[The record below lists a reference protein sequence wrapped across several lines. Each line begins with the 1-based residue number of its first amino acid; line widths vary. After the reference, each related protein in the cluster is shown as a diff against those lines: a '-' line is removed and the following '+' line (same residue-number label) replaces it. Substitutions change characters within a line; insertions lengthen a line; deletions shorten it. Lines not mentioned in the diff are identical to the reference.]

1 MARLVCLQSI
11 TEAVIVTDHSY
22 KITSWNKPAERMYG
36 WTAEEVLGRFIR
48 EIVQTQ
54 TDGEK
59 LAQIYKSVRWG
70 QTLTSEH
77 VQKTKVGRLI
87 NVECNSMP
95 LLDSEGKNI
104 GYVTINR
111 NITERKQ
118 AEDEQKRAEEALQR
132 SEARWNAAIEN
143 FGEGAIIATVD
154 EQVIYWNPAARA
166 MHGFK
171 TADEGIGPLSET
183 PDTFELWL
191 PDGSRLLSLEEWPM
205 RCIKRGETVLR
216 MELRLRR
223 PRQGWERI
231 VSYSGA
237 MVETSNGERLIFLSV
252 YDLTE
257 QRNVEKSLRQSEE
270 RFRMVLDNSADII
283 YRINLQT
290 QKYEYVSPSVI
301 DILGMTPAELQIE
314 NDTGTMQL
322 IHPDDIPGFKNAVAI
337 AFKDGFCTSEY
348 RFNTRKSGY
357 IWLSN
362 SMSVR
367 HDDKGN
373 PLFRDGN
380 IRDITERKKA
390 ELVLK
395 ESQEKLELA
404 VNSNNIGIWDWN
416 LKTDEVIWDT
426 RMIKIHRLEE
436 TSSPKSYSDFE
447 ALLNEEDI
455 SHVQKAIQ
463 NALENSI
470 LYDTMYRLKST
481 GDESI
486 YINSKAQV
494 YKDDNGKPIRMLGV
508 CIDITELKRGTEK
521 VLFDL
526 NEEILRSNKDLQTF
540 AYVASH
546 DLQEPLRMV
555 SSFTQL
561 LAQRYK
567 DKLDQDAQDFI
578 NFAVDGAL
586 RMQQLLIGLLEYSRI
601 NTKAKAFDNVDLNKV
616 LRITT
621 NNLSLLINER
631 NAVIKIDSLPNILAD
646 ENQMVQLFQ
655 NLVANAIKFSIDS
668 PKIHIS
674 SIIDNKEFVFSI
686 RDEGIGIEKEYFERI
701 FQIFQRLM
709 PKDQYE
715 GTGIGLVVCKRIIER
730 HGGKIWVESELGK
743 GSTFY
748 FSLPKDRV

>member
-1 MARLVCLQSI
+1 
-11 TEAVIVTDHSY
+11 
-22 KITSWNKPAERMYG
+22 
-36 WTAEEVLGRFIR
+36 
-48 EIVQTQ
+48 
-54 TDGEK
+54 
-59 LAQIYKSVRWG
+59 
-70 QTLTSEH
+70 
-77 VQKTKVGRLI
+77 
-87 NVECNSMP
+87 
-95 LLDSEGKNI
+95 
-104 GYVTINR
+104 
-111 NITERKQ
+111 
-118 AEDEQKRAEEALQR
+118 
-132 SEARWNAAIEN
+132 
-143 FGEGAIIATVD
+143 
-154 EQVIYWNPAARA
+154 
-166 MHGFK
+166 
-171 TADEGIGPLSET
+171 
-183 PDTFELWL
+183 
-191 PDGSRLLSLEEWPM
+191 
-205 RCIKRGETVLR
+205 
-216 MELRLRR
+216 
-223 PRQGWERI
+223 
-231 VSYSGA
+231 
-237 MVETSNGERLIFLSV
+237 
-252 YDLTE
+252 
-257 QRNVEKSLRQSEE
+257 
-270 RFRMVLDNSADII
+270 
-283 YRINLQT
+283 
-290 QKYEYVSPSVI
+290 
-301 DILGMTPAELQIE
+301 
-314 NDTGTMQL
+314 
-322 IHPDDIPGFKNAVAI
+322 
-337 AFKDGFCTSEY
+337 
-348 RFNTRKSGY
+348 
-357 IWLSN
+357 
-362 SMSVR
+362 
-367 HDDKGN
+367 
-373 PLFRDGN
+373 
-380 IRDITERKKA
+380 
-390 ELVLK
+390 
-395 ESQEKLELA
+395 
-404 VNSNNIGIWDWN
+404 
-416 LKTDEVIWDT
+416 
-426 RMIKIHRLEE
+426 MIKIHRLEE